1 MNIVGTIRR
10 SQIVSIYGPGAIVN
24 LKYGDASISVV
35 MGDLDSWDLDAA
47 QSKKYA
53 KKDEPRLRK
62 ALEADNIKISSFRL
76 PPVGDKDDTAQFS
89 QSLIAQ
95 IFPKVLICPNCR
107 TVKKHHQWISE
118 DQYGIKKYCP
128 KCQTN
133 MSANKKSYVV
143 PSRFVVACKAGHMQ
157 DLDYQFW
164 LNQKLKEKNQEIDCE
179 HKNIKLTQDGDG
191 LGISNLKL
199 ICLDCKS
206 TAGMNDIFSQEFKC
220 FGMHP
225 WKSNAFTRKESCSLP
240 ARVVQRNSKS
250 LWTACRK
257 SLISIP
263 PWKADLPSD
272 LIVDLHTIQKMK
284 SKEDRYKVIEL
295 QWESHFKP
303 ICLANSNYDMPK
315 SIDEFKNF
323 VDEIITQTEAA
334 DPNLKKDEFK
344 ILICKD
350 DLDPNPHFEKR
361 NQDIKKLAKKY
372 NFIDMLVSVPKL
384 REVSALYG
392 FRRMNG
398 EKIVFLNEGN
408 SQNWLP
414 ISEMHGEGIFISIKE
429 EIVKKVVSEQA
440 PFENLKELDTKKK
453 RLALLHSLSHL
464 LIQSLAEFSGYSLS
478 SIKER
483 IYFEEGQHGILIYT
497 SSSDSEGTLGGLS
510 RLAQP
515 KRFEI
520 ILEILLQKIN
530 YCSNDPICG
539 HGLLSSANQ
548 NNGSACHACTL
559 LPETSCEYFN
569 EMLCRNILKAII

>member
-1 MNIVGTIRR
+1 
-10 SQIVSIYGPGAIVN
+10 
-24 LKYGDASISVV
+24 
-35 MGDLDSWDLDAA
+35 
-47 QSKKYA
+47 
-53 KKDEPRLRK
+53 
-62 ALEADNIKISSFRL
+62 
-76 PPVGDKDDTAQFS
+76 
-89 QSLIAQ
+89 
-95 IFPKVLICPNCR
+95 
-107 TVKKHHQWISE
+107 
-118 DQYGIKKYCP
+118 
-128 KCQTN
+128 
-133 MSANKKSYVV
+133 
-143 PSRFVVACKAGHMQ
+143 
-157 DLDYQFW
+157 
-164 LNQKLKEKNQEIDCE
+164 
-179 HKNIKLTQDGDG
+179 
-191 LGISNLKL
+191 
-199 ICLDCKS
+199 
-206 TAGMNDIFSQEFKC
+206 
-220 FGMHP
+220 
-225 WKSNAFTRKESCSLP
+225 
-240 ARVVQRNSKS
+240 
-250 LWTACRK
+250 
-257 SLISIP
+257 
-263 PWKADLPSD
+263 
-272 LIVDLHTIQKMK
+272 
-284 SKEDRYKVIEL
+284 
-295 QWESHFKP
+295 
-303 ICLANSNYDMPK
+303 
-315 SIDEFKNF
+315 
-323 VDEIITQTEAA
+323 
-334 DPNLKKDEFK
+334 
-344 ILICKD
+344 
-350 DLDPNPHFEKR
+350 
-361 NQDIKKLAKKY
+361 
-372 NFIDMLVSVPKL
+372 MLVSVPKL

-515 KRFEI
+515 ERFEI